1 MQHKPLIQINHLTKK
16 FGDNVVLNDIT
27 ETIDKGDVIVVIES
41 FRWWESTFLRS
52 LNLLNRPTKGK
63 SF

>member
-27 ETIDKGDVIVVIES
+27 ETIDKGDVIVVIGASGGVPQYDS
-41 FRWWESTFLRS
+41 F
-52 LNLLNRPTKGK
+52 GK
-63 SF
+63 H